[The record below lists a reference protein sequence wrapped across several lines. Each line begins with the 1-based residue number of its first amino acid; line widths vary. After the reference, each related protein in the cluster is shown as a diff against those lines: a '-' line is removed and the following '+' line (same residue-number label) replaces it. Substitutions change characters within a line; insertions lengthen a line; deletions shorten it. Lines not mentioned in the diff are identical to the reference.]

1 MDVKMPEMDGFHAAL
16 AIHKKFPNIPIVA
29 QTAYALENEIEQYES
44 AFNEYLTKPIYKDKL
59 RQVIKKYIT
68 E

>member
-1 MDVKMPEMDGFHAAL
+1 MNLK
-16 AIHKKFPNIPIVA
+16 IR
-29 QTAYALENEIEQYES
+29 QLENEIEQYES